1 MSIPLTITFRHELAS
16 PALEARIRKLAERLE
31 RFSQHILRCEVIVDT
46 ASQRHQQGNIFDIRI
61 EITAPAGHISIQR
74 ASPNDP
80 SHQDPY
86 VALRDAFAAARRK
99 LQDYERQLRGAV
111 KQHHGLPHGW
121 ISEVDTQ
128 GGFGRI
134 ETDDGR
140 RIFFHRNSVLGKPF
154 EQLTTGVEVTF
165 AEEPGLHGPQ
175 ASTVHVL

>member
-1 MSIPLTITFRHELAS
+1 MSIPLDITFRHELAS
-16 PALEARIRKLAERLE
+16 PALEARIRTLAARLE
-31 RFSQHILRCEVIVDT
+31 RFSQHIMRCEVIVDR
-46 ASQRHQQGNIFDIRI
+46 AQRHHQGNLFDVKI
-61 EITAPAGHISIQR
+61 EITVPGEQISIQR

-86 VALRDAFAAARRK
+86 VALRDAFRAARGK
-99 LQDYERQLRGAV
+99 LQDYERELHGAV

-121 ISEVDTQ
+121 ISELDTQ

-140 RIFFHRNSVLGKPF
+140 LIFFHRNSVLGKPF
-154 EQLTTGVEVTF
+154 EQLTPGIEVTF
-165 AEEPGLHGPQ
+165 AEESGLKGPQ

>member
-1 MSIPLTITFRHELAS
+1 MAIPLKVTSRHELAS

-31 RFSQHILRCEVIVDT
+31 RFSQHILHCEVIVAT
-46 ASQRHQQGNIFDIRI
+46 SSHRHRQGNLFDIRI
-61 EITAPAGHISIQR
+61 EMTAPATHISVQR
-74 ASPNDP
+74 AGPHDP

-86 VALRDAFAAARRK
+86 VALRDAFAAARRQ
-99 LQDYERQLRGAV
+99 LQDYERERRGAV

-121 ISEVDTQ
+121 ISDVDTQ

-140 RIFFHRNSVLGKPF
+140 RVFFHRNSVLGKSF
-154 EQLTTGVEVTF
+154 ELLTPGGEVTF
-165 AEEPGLHGPQ
+165 VEEPGVHGPQ

>member
-1 MSIPLTITFRHELAS
+1 MQIPLDITFRHELAS
-16 PALEARIRKLAERLE
+16 PALEARIRRLAARLE
-31 RFSQHILRCEVIVDT
+31 RFSRHIVRCEVVVDQ
-46 ASQRHQQGNIFDIRI
+46 AQRHQQGNAFDIRI
-61 EITAPAGHISIQR
+61 EITAPSAHISIQH
-74 ASPNDP
+74 ASPHHL

-99 LQDYERQLRGAV
+99 LQDYERQLRGHV

-121 ISEVDTQ
+121 VSELDTQ

-140 RIFFHRNSVLGKPF
+140 MIFFHRNSVVGKAF
-154 EQLTTGVEVTF
+154 EQLTSGNEVTF
-165 AEEPGLHGPQ
+165 AEECGIHGPQ

>member
-1 MSIPLTITFRHELAS
+1 MAIPLDITFRHELAS

-46 ASQRHQQGNIFDIRI
+46 TSHRHHQGNVFDIRI
-61 EITAPAGHISIQR
+61 EITAPAAHISIQR
-74 ASPNDP
+74 ASPHDS

-99 LQDYERQLRGAV
+99 LQDYERERRGDV

-121 ISEVDTQ
+121 ISELDTQ

-140 RIFFHRNSVLGKPF
+140 QIFFHRNSVLGDAF
-154 EQLTTGVEVTF
+154 ERLTPGSEVSF
-165 AEEPGLHGPQ
+165 AEEAGLHGPQ

>member
-1 MSIPLTITFRHELAS
+1 MQVPLEITFRHELAS
-16 PALEARIRKLAERLE
+16 AALEARIRKLAQRLE
-31 RFSQHILRCEVIVDT
+31 RFSEHITRCQVIVDT
-46 ASQRHQQGNIFDIRI
+46 ASERHHQGNVFDIRI
-61 EITAPAGHISIQR
+61 EITAPKAHISIQR
-74 ASPNDP
+74 ARPYDP

-111 KQHHGLPHGW
+111 KLHHRLPHGW

-140 RIFFHRNSVLGKPF
+140 LVFFHRNSVLGKPF
-154 EQLTTGVEVTF
+154 EQLTTGNEVTF
-165 AEEPGLHGPQ
+165 AEEPGRHGPQ